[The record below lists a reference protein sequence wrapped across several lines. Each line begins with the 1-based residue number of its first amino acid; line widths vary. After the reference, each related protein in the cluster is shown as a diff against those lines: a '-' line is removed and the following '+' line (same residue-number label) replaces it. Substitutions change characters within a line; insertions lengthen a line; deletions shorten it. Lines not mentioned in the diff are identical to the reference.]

1 MENVRVEAHS
11 VIFSVVGQK
20 KLPWPVVDRVTRTYV
35 RGWRRFFFIST
46 RG

>member
-20 KLPWPVVDRVTRTYV
+20 KLLWPVVDRVTRTYV
-35 RGWRRFFFIST
+35 RGWRQFFS
-46 RG
+46 